1 MADND
6 GEMIPMP
13 NVEIRAKLVELR
25 QKHQDLDAAVEAL
38 AQMPTPDQLQIARL
52 KKQKLV
58 LRDQIVKLENML
70 TPDLLA

>member
-6 GEMIPMP
+6 GEMIPLP

>member
-13 NVEIRAKLVELR
+13 NVELRTRLLELR
-25 QKHQDLDAAVEAL
+25 QKHQDLDAAVDAL
-38 AQMPTPDQLQIARL
+38 AVMPTPDQLQIARL

-58 LRDQIVKLENML
+58 LRDQIVKFENML

>member
-13 NVEIRAKLVELR
+13 NVEIRARLLELR